1 MKKFFM
7 SIVLLTVS
15 IVGMATDYKDLLTVS
30 VNGVSS
36 EQEATISV
44 EPTGGD
50 KYTLS
55 LKNFVMSQGGQKIGV
70 GNIVLPDITGETVDG
85 ATLLETSQTVKIT
98 EGDDPSIGSWLGR
111 ILQDIP
117 IELKA
122 KIQGGKLYTV
132 IHIDMKATLG
142 QVIEVVFGRG

>member
-85 ATLLETSQTVKIT
+85 ATLLATSQS
-98 EGDDPSIGSWLGR
+98 SIL
-111 ILQDIP
+111 LF
-117 IELKA
+117 
-122 KIQGGKLYTV
+122 
-132 IHIDMKATLG
+132 TL
-142 QVIEVVFGRG
+142 I